1 MKCSICKLTEIEKQY
16 DDKGNVYW
24 DQGHNAQPV
33 NDGRCCD
40 SCNTLVLAKRIRE
53 AFPLVVEAQQPH
65 GGEE

>member
-1 MKCSICKLTEIEKQY
+1 MKCSICGGDIDPHRLADGT
-16 DDKGNVYW
+16 VYW

-53 AFPLVVEAQQPH
+53 VFPMVVEAQHPH